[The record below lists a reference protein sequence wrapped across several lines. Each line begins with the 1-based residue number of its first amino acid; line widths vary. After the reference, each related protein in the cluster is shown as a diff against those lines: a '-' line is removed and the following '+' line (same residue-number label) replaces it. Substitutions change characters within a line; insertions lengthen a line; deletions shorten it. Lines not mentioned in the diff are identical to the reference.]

1 LDYKDYYQTLE
12 GPREASSDDI
22 QKAYRRLARKYHP
35 DISREPDAES
45 RFKEIAEAYEVLKDP
60 DKRQRYDQFGQA
72 WKARSTGA
80 APPPGFEGFSFDF
93 GDFQGAP
100 FGSAPSGFSSFF
112 EMLFGQGAGRA
123 GNGPAWGTWKGDG
136 RGGWARPGANQEV
149 VLRLRLEEAA
159 RGGVRELALLQ
170 PDGETRK
177 VRVNLPRG
185 VRPGQT
191 VRVPGRGESGR
202 GGGPAGDLMLRI
214 ELLPHPDFRLE
225 GRNLVTTLEVAPWE
239 AALGGEA
246 AVRTLDGQVRI
257 RIPAGTSSG
266 RRIRVRGHGF
276 PAGKSGEPGDLL
288 AELRIVVPEKLS
300 AKEKELFEKLRDGSG
315 FRPRD

>member
-1 LDYKDYYQTLE
+1 VEYKDYYKTLE
-12 GPREASSDDI
+12 VSREATPDEI
-22 QKAYRRLARKYHP
+22 QKSYRRLARKFHP
-35 DISREPDAES
+35 DISREANAEA

-60 DKRQRYDQFGQA
+60 EKRQRYDQYGQA
-72 WKARSTGA
+72 WNARTSGA
-80 APPPGFEGFSFDF
+80 APPPGFEGFGFDF
-93 GDFQGAP
+93 GAHQGSP
-100 FGSAPSGFSSFF
+100 FGTAPSGFSSFF
-112 EMLFGQGAGRA
+112 DMLFGQGAG
-123 GNGPAWGTWKGDG
+123 GGPAWGTWKGEG

-149 VLRLRLEEAA
+149 TLRLRLEEAA

-170 PDGETRK
+170 PDGETRR

-191 VRVPGRGESGR
+191 VRVPGRGEGGR
-202 GGGPAGDLMLRI
+202 GGGPAGDLLLRV

-225 GRNLVTTLEVAPWE
+225 GKNLVTTLEIAPWE

-246 AVRTLDGQVRI
+246 SVRTLDGHVRI

-276 PAGKSGEPGDLL
+276 PPGKSGEPGDLL
-288 AELRIVVPEKLS
+288 AEIRIVVPEKLS